1 HARELGRAFILG
13 DHRAAHLLDRPDAH
27 RSITARSG
35 EDDGYGPILVA
46 RRHRLEQQVRA
57 GPHEMDQLGL
67 RQGQRPVGID
77 EQVAVGR
84 RDVDGPGYHPV
95 AFAGLHHFELGP
107 PAQDVGHQAAVAV
120 IGVSWGSMQETLEE
134 QIPPVLHSMRLL
146 DGEDPLTR
154 QPEDARH
161 WVLVYEQLF
170 HLKSELLARTRARIG
185 TMLPA
190 AQKELK
196 QTDLALMLRD
206 SERLYERLQF
216 WQVRAELLG
225 PSQQA

>member
-1 HARELGRAFILG
+1 
-13 DHRAAHLLDRPDAH
+13 
-27 RSITARSG
+27 
-35 EDDGYGPILVA
+35 
-46 RRHRLEQQVRA
+46 
-57 GPHEMDQLGL
+57 
-67 RQGQRPVGID
+67 
-77 EQVAVGR
+77 
-84 RDVDGPGYHPV
+84 
-95 AFAGLHHFELGP
+95 
-107 PAQDVGHQAAVAV
+107 
-120 IGVSWGSMQETLEE
+120 MQETLEE
-134 QIPPVLHSMRLL
+134 PIPPALHSMPLL

-154 QPEDARH
+154 QPEHARH
-161 WVLVYEQLF
+161 WFLVYEQLF
-170 HLKSELLARTRARIG
+170 HLKSELLTRTRARIG

>member
-1 HARELGRAFILG
+1 M
-13 DHRAAHLLDRPDAH
+13 
-27 RSITARSG
+27 
-35 EDDGYGPILVA
+35 GP
-46 RRHRLEQQVRA
+46 
-57 GPHEMDQLGL
+57 
-67 RQGQRPVGID
+67 
-77 EQVAVGR
+77 
-84 RDVDGPGYHPV
+84 
-95 AFAGLHHFELGP
+95 
-107 PAQDVGHQAAVAV
+107 
-120 IGVSWGSMQETLEE
+120 MQETLEE
-134 QIPPVLHSMRLL
+134 PIPPALHSMRLL

-154 QPEDARH
+154 QPEHARH
-161 WVLVYEQLF
+161 WFLVYEQLF